1 MAVQPEIKDRV
12 YLNYPGLNLVVEF
25 VEFPLS
31 SNEEDHWRLI
41 DLKEARLIY
50 RATELHDVF
59 HEASK
64 WSCER
69 WAADPNLDKYIEPKH
84 ID

>member
-1 MAVQPEIKDRV
+1 MANQPEIKDRV
-12 YLNYPGLNLVVEF
+12 YLNYHGRKLVVEF

-31 SNEEDHWRLI
+31 SSEEDHWRLI
-41 DLKEARLIY
+41 DLKEARLIC
-50 RATELHDVF
+50 RAINLIDVF

-69 WAADPNLDKYIEPKH
+69 HSADPELNKYIEPKC